1 MRIIGTGSS
10 LPSKTV
16 TNQDL
21 MEFLDTSDEWI
32 SSRTGIRERRVLSNE
47 SLLQLAF
54 GASKAA
60 LEDAKLSPD
69 QIDYILCSTVQG
81 EWVTPGLGCIVQ
93 RELGASCPALDL
105 NGACAGFIYALDMA
119 DALLKAGKAKRVVI
133 VCAEAMSRIVDWT
146 RRETSVLFGDGAGAV
161 VVDGGEG
168 LLSIRLTT
176 RGDSE
181 ILHMRAP
188 TGNSPFE
195 GNPAGQ
201 DFLHMAGQEVYRF
214 AVGACVE
221 DLRALM
227 GETGL
232 TAGSIDYFLL
242 HQANLRILEA
252 VRSRMGEPPEKF
264 PHNLERTGNTSSA
277 TIPILMDELNRSG
290 ALKPGQTLA
299 LAAFGAGLV
308 NGACL
313 IRWNP

>member
-32 SSRTGIRERRVLSNE
+32 SSRTGIRERRVLSTE

-81 EWVTPGLGCIVQ
+81 EWVTPGLGCVVQ

-119 DALLKAGKAKRVVI
+119 DALLKAGKAKRVMI

-168 LLSIRLTT
+168 LLAIRLAT

-195 GNPAGQ
+195 GNPVGQ

-214 AVGACVE
+214 AVGACME

-252 VRSRMGEPPEKF
+252 VRARMGEPPEKF

-277 TIPILMDELNRSG
+277 TIPVLMDELSRSG